1 MQMANGED
9 SGLSRVGVVVLGT
22 PRTLR
27 NPNLQSIHPNVRF
40 SPPVY
45 LPIDSKPGIKH
56 RFREFLLNG
65 RVLNQRERGCSQA
78 HINLRKE
85 ILSSP
90 RSWTLVL
97 EDDVGIP
104 VDWFRKVSSRLPGLL
119 EDAAPGVI
127 LLNTNPHFNLGAG
140 FMKLKLQPSG
150 ANAFLIHKDT
160 LDRRKF
166 TQLEYLEIA
175 DWPSSFSNVEFWSI
189 SDIAFDLPIEST
201 IGPRK
206 TRRVSFVLSF
216 FIRAVFSPLFSRFV
230 GLPLDVFLSWS
241 VVGPFRRDLTLR
253 LRSSKVRLFGNRR
266 L

>member
-1 MQMANGED
+1 
-9 SGLSRVGVVVLGT
+9 
-22 PRTLR
+22 
-27 NPNLQSIHPNVRF
+27 
-40 SPPVY
+40 
-45 LPIDSKPGIKH
+45 
-56 RFREFLLNG
+56 
-65 RVLNQRERGCSQA
+65 
-78 HINLRKE
+78 
-85 ILSSP
+85 
-90 RSWTLVL
+90 
-97 EDDVGIP
+97 
-104 VDWFRKVSSRLPGLL
+104 
-119 EDAAPGVI
+119 
-127 LLNTNPHFNLGAG
+127 
-140 FMKLKLQPSG
+140 MKLKLQPSG

-160 LDRRKF
+160 LDRREF

-266 L
+266 LWLWTENMLLNSTWIWLIGWLCMGTNWLRLPLRRW